1 MNGKLKITIIVVVLL
16 VLATIGYIVFQNIK
30 SSTTEKEALKKV
42 LNPINGEVVGEKL
55 PKTNPFETKVNP
67 FDSYKNPFE
76 N

>member
-1 MNGKLKITIIVVVLL
+1 MNGKLKIAIAIIVLFVFVV
-16 VLATIGYIVFQNIK
+16 IGYVVFQNMK
-30 SSTTEKEALKKV
+30 NSTTEKEALKKV

>member
-1 MNGKLKITIIVVVLL
+1 MNGKLKIAIAIIVLL
-16 VLATIGYIVFQNIK
+16 VFVVIGYVVFQNMK
-30 SSTTEKEALKKV
+30 TSTTEKEALKKV

>member
-1 MNGKLKITIIVVVLL
+1 MNGKLKIAIAIIVLL
-16 VLATIGYIVFQNIK
+16 VFVVIGYVVFQDMK